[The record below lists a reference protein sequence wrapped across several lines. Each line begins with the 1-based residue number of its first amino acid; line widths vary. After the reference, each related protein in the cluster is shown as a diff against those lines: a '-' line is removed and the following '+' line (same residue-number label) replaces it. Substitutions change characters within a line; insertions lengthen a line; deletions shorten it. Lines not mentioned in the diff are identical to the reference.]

1 MTPAAPP
8 AEVPSGPVL
17 LYDGACGFCSAT
29 VQLVLRRDRRGTLRF
44 AALQGAYAR
53 DLIARHQELAGVD
66 SLVWAEPSA
75 RGERVFVR
83 SAASLRL
90 ARYLAGHWHLALLIW
105 LLPRFLRDSAYD
117 VVARHRHRLGGP
129 AEACFVPP
137 PEMRLRFLDEEAP
150 PAKGEA

>member
-1 MTPAAPP
+1 MTPAASS
-8 AEVPSGPVL
+8 AAAASGPVL

-53 DLIARHQELAGVD
+53 GLVARHPELAGVD

-83 SAASLRL
+83 SAAGLRL
-90 ARYLAGHWHLALLIW
+90 ARYLAGPWHLALAMW

-117 VVARHRHRLGGP
+117 MVARHRHRLAGP
-129 AEACFVPP
+129 ADTCFVPA
-137 PEMRLRFLDEEAP
+137 PEARARFLDAEAP
-150 PAKGEA
+150 SAP